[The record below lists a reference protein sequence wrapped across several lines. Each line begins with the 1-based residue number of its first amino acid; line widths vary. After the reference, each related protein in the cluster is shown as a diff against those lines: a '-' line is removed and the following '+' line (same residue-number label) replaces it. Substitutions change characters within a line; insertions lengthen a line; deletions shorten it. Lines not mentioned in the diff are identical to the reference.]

1 MLLERCSQGELT
13 VDRNFNTENQSE
25 YYSITNEK
33 TGVHVHST
41 SPKGCEQIIECYF
54 ANKKRNYRKATK
66 YGRAIRNKA
75 LSLEGIKV
83 YY

>member
-1 MLLERCSQGELT
+1 MLLARSSHGELT
-13 VDRNFNTENQSE
+13 VDRNYNVQNQSE
-25 YYSITNEK
+25 YYSITNER

-41 SPKGCEQIIECYF
+41 NPKGCEQIIECYF
-54 ANKKRNYRKATK
+54 ANKQRNYRKVAK
-66 YGRAIRNKA
+66 FGRAIRNKA